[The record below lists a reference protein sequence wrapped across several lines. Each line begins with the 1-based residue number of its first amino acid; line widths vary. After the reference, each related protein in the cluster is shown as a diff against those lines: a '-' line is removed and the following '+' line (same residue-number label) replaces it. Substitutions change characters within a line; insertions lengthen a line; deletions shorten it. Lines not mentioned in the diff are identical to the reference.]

1 MTPVPWFS
9 TTECRVFTGSTVEQ
23 CMVLVV
29 FHNYLSRFD
38 PCLNS
43 YHLLRVVLIQIM
55 KLSKSTWHLIAGVI
69 LVGAG
74 MGQLQSLANR
84 VFHQDIQQECLD
96 GTRNRTFCIK
106 QGFKVS

>member
-1 MTPVPWFS
+1 
-9 TTECRVFTGSTVEQ
+9 
-23 CMVLVV
+23 MVLVV
-29 FHNYLSRFD
+29 FHNYLCRFD
-38 PCLNS
+38 PCLNT

-74 MGQLQSLANR
+74 MGQLQSLTNR

-96 GTRNRTFCIK
+96 GTWNRTFCIK